1 MKALKRSPDFIGV
14 AHKFAPCI
22 SLWTERGAARH
33 AKIPETETAWMSLP
47 AAERDRIGLIAVDM
61 VFQGFIFGDAYVACG
76 QHEDRAVQDEAIR
89 ETAGIAEDR
98 LLNELHA
105 AIEAALPE
113 LFGPD
118 GENPAWCDNP
128 GPRPV
133 KPEVAD
139 VLA

>member
-1 MKALKRSPDFIGV
+1 MPGPGDINA
-14 AHKFAPCI
+14 
-22 SLWTERGAARH
+22 
-33 AKIPETETAWMSLP
+33 AWMGLP

-61 VFQGFIFGDAYVACG
+61 AFQGFVFGDAYVASG
-76 QHEDRAVQDEAIR
+76 QPEDLAVQDGAIR
-89 ETAGIAEDR
+89 EAAGIAEDR
-98 LLNELHA
+98 RLNELHA

-128 GPRPV
+128 GPRPAAS
-133 KPEVAD
+133 EASH